1 MAKII
6 AITNQKGGVGKSTTA
21 VNLGAALARSGS
33 RVLVVDVD
41 PQGNTTSGLGVSKS
55 TLECCIYDVLLD
67 QSPPGQAI
75 RNIQDNFDILPA
87 TLRLAGAEIE
97 MVSVV
102 AREQRLARALT
113 RVESSYD
120 KILLDCPPSLGIL
133 TMNALSAATEVLV
146 PIQCE
151 FYALEGITQ
160 LMNVVELVTAHVNP
174 ALKIGGVLL
183 TLHDSRLNLS
193 EQVAEEVR
201 RHFGERVFTTV
212 IPRNVKLAEAP
223 SFGQSVLDYD
233 FSSRGAQAYL
243 ELAREVLAREKAGF
257 GARLVGALAG

>member
-21 VNLGAALARSGS
+21 VNLGAALAREGR

-41 PQGNTTSGLGVSKS
+41 PQGNTTSGLGISKNS
-55 TLECCIYDVLLD
+55 LSRCIYDVLLD
-67 QSPPGQAI
+67 QCPARDAI
-75 RNIQDNFDILPA
+75 KKLQDGPDVLPA

-102 AREQRLARALT
+102 AREQRLARSLAA
-113 RVESSYD
+113 VDDDYD
-120 KILLDCPPSLGIL
+120 LILLDCPPSLGIL
-133 TMNALSAATEVLV
+133 TMNALSAAQEVLV

-160 LMNVVELVTAHVNP
+160 LMNVVELVRTHVNS
-174 ALKIGGVLL
+174 ALTIGGVLL
-183 TLHDSRLNLS
+183 TLHDGRLNLS
-193 EQVAEEVR
+193 EQVADEVR
-201 RHFGERVFTTV
+201 RHFGDRVFSTV

-223 SFGQSVLDYD
+223 SFGRSVLDYD
-233 FSSRGAQAYL
+233 YSSRGAQAYL
-243 ELAREVLAREKAGF
+243 ELAQEVMAREKASS

>member
-1 MAKII
+1 MAKIV

-21 VNLGAALARSGS
+21 VNLGAALSRLGR
-33 RVLVVDVD
+33 RVLVVDID
-41 PQGNTTSGLGVSKS
+41 PQGNTTSGLGISKS
-55 TLECCIYDVLLD
+55 TLSHCIYDVLLD
-67 QSPPGQAI
+67 QCPARQAI
-75 RNIQDNFDILPA
+75 QSLEDGPDVLPA

-102 AREQRLARALT
+102 AREHRLARALAS
-113 RVESSYD
+113 VEQDYD
-120 KILLDCPPSLGIL
+120 TILLDCPPSLGIL
-133 TMNALSAATEVLV
+133 TMNALSAAQEVLV

-160 LMNVVELVTAHVNP
+160 LMNVVELVRTHINP
-174 ALKIGGVLL
+174 TLSIGGVLL
-183 TLHDSRLNLS
+183 TLHDGRLNLS

-201 RHFGERVFTTV
+201 KYFGERVFKTV

-223 SFGQSVLDYD
+223 SFGKSVLDYD
-233 FSSRGAQAYL
+233 YSSRGAQAYL
-243 ELAREVLAREKAGF
+243 ELAQEVLDREKASS

>member
-67 QSPPGQAI
+67 QCPPGQAI
-75 RNIQDNFDILPA
+75 RKIQENLDILPA

-113 RVESSYD
+113 RVESAYD

-174 ALKIGGVLL
+174 ALRIGGVLL

-243 ELAREVLAREKAGF
+243 ELAREVLAREKAGS